1 MIHGRGIRKEFNGF
15 TALKGVDIDL
25 SESGIYGIIG
35 HNGAGKTTL
44 LKIISGLLT
53 PTTGTL
59 VIDGIDA
66 IADPMALKMRLGYL
80 PEESRLYDTMTV
92 DAYLNFFGD
101 IYGMTRPE
109 IQRRS
114 DDLLSSL
121 SLDHNGK
128 KIGELS
134 KGMRRKVAIARSL
147 LHDPDLL
154 VYDEATSGLD
164 PMTSRFITGYLR
176 NLKHEGKTIIISAHN
191 LYQVEEISDW
201 VLILS
206 EGEEVASG
214 SMGELR
220 ERFGSITYVIHFRI
234 DDPASLPG
242 IGGIIQD
249 DGMYRVSVKTLPE
262 LNAATAHISSSGG
275 RVERIESRYPSL
287 EEMLMAVGKK
297 G

>member
-1 MIHGRGIRKEFNGF
+1 MIHGRGIRKEFNGY

-25 SESGIYGIIG
+25 PESGIFGIIG

-44 LKIISGLLT
+44 LKILSGLLT
-53 PTTGTL
+53 PTEGTL
-59 VIDGIDA
+59 IIDGIDV
-66 IADPMALKMRLGYL
+66 IADPTELKMRLGYL

-92 DAYLNFFGD
+92 DAYLNFFGE
-101 IYGMTRPE
+101 IYGMSRSE

-114 DDLLSSL
+114 DELLTSL
-121 SLDHNGK
+121 NLDHNGK

-134 KGMRRKVAIARSL
+134 KGMRRKVAIARSI
-147 LHDPDLL
+147 LHDPDIL

-164 PMTSRFITGYLR
+164 PMTSRFITAYLR
-176 NLKHEGKTIIISAHN
+176 TLRREGKTIIISAHN

-206 EGEEVASG
+206 EGVEVASG
-214 SMGELR
+214 SMDELR
-220 ERFGSITYVIHFRI
+220 ERFGSITYYIHFLI
-234 DDPASLPG
+234 DDPASLRE
-242 IGGIIQD
+242 IADIIPD
-249 DGMYRVSVKTLPE
+249 DGMYRASVKTLDG
-262 LNAATAHISSSGG
+262 LNAVTAQISSSGG

-287 EEMLMAVGKK
+287 EEMLMAVGKN